1 MIKKKHNFTLV
12 RNKVNISLKSKPSLL
27 IVINYVKSSAVPDVA
42 AYLPD
47 EIWEP
52 LLTSMDQTQSKLLKR
67 Y

>member
-1 MIKKKHNFTLV
+1 MIKKKYNFTLV
-12 RNKVNISLKSKPSLL
+12 RNKVNLSLQSKSTSLF
-27 IVINYVKSSAVPDVA
+27 VINYVKSSAVPDVA

>member
-1 MIKKKHNFTLV
+1 MIKKYNFTLV
-12 RNKVNISLKSKPSLL
+12 RNKVNLSLQSKPTLL
-27 IVINYVKSSAVPDVA
+27 IVINYVISSAVPDVA

>member
-1 MIKKKHNFTLV
+1 MNL
-12 RNKVNISLKSKPSLL
+12 SLQSKSTSLF
-27 IVINYVKSSAVPDVA
+27 VINYVKSSAVPDVA

>member
-1 MIKKKHNFTLV
+1 MNLSV
-12 RNKVNISLKSKPSLL
+12 QSKSPLL